1 MEGLWK
7 WEVAGSRNGEW
18 KEEIVRLRIERNGGN
33 MEHGGGL
40 RFAVAAASINKENIA
55 YLEALNF

>member
-1 MEGLWK
+1 M
-7 WEVAGSRNGEW
+7 
-18 KEEIVRLRIERNGGN
+18 RLRIERNGGN